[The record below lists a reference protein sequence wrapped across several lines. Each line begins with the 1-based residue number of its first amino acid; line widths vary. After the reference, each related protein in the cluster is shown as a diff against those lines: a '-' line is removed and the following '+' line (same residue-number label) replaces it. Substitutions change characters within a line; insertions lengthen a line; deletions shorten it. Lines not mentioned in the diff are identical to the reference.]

1 MEHGQYLFAGDA
13 YDTPESM
20 RKSMLYR
27 LSLGSRWY
35 FYLNNFGIFART
47 GRCGRRGRLDK
58 ERQIYYSNKNF
69 RLVEKCGGRIHLRGL
84 ENLRDVSGEPV
95 VLIGNHMSLL
105 ETALF
110 HAVAREYLDFTFV
123 IKQSLLTVPFFRDIM
138 RSLGAIPVGR
148 ENPRDDLRAVLG
160 DGKKVLESGR
170 SIIIFPQ
177 STRSETFDA
186 AKFNSIGI
194 KLAKSAGV
202 RVLPFALKTAE
213 FRSASFL
220 RRLPFRRREANIIR
234 PNAGQ
239 AACAAEKGRF
249 APSKKAHVCS
259 LHHTTR
265 RAARARREPERRN
278 YASQPS
284 A

>member
-202 RVLPFALKTAE
+202 RVLPFALKTDFLGNGKYLRDMGPVRPKRGVYFE
-213 FRSASFL
+213 FAPARAV
-220 RRLPFRRREANIIR
+220 EGN
-234 PNAGQ
+234 GQ
-239 AACAAEKGRF
+239 ALQQEIIGFVQSR
-249 APSKKAHVCS
+249 
-259 LHHTTR
+259 L
-265 RAARARREPERRN
+265 
-278 YASQPS
+278 ASWQAMDS
-284 A
+284 EQ